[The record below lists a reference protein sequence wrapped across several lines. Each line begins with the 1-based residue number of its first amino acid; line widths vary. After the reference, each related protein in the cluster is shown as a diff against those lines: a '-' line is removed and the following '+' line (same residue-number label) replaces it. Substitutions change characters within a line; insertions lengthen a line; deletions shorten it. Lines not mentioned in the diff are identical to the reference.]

1 MSASVGYRTR
11 LKVRIG
17 KSLSTSETSL
27 KAQFNGKDVTVKSN
41 KQDQSLREASW
52 LVMTAPGF
60 ATESK
65 AREYGAKLR
74 RAAQMV
80 GLCTLV
86 GVDGRAIGDDRKT
99 THISAAGME
108 WLRSRGGLQAGEK
121 VVDDVHGLTVS
132 PDDENIRVFEASAR
146 GRVTHD
152 SQEFIVAIEEATT
165 EGVSH
170 DVEHAIHVLN
180 LAYINQSPLA
190 KVVLAVSSIEALAD
204 KNESWT
210 AHQRQIIDRAI
221 ECVNTEFAESDGA
234 HAVAEAIRRMH
245 QYSLRQQAKQ
255 LMTEY
260 GLLTWWRDWEDVYKR
275 RSSLFHGGANREHG
289 EVVEFAGRAMKVCGG
304 IVLSIAKRQGAVL
317 PAAAQVHFGVR

>member
-65 AREYGAKLR
+65 AREYGEKLR
-74 RAAQMV
+74 RAAQMA

-108 WLRSRGGLQAGEK
+108 
-121 VVDDVHGLTVS
+121 
-132 PDDENIRVFEASAR
+132 
-146 GRVTHD
+146 
-152 SQEFIVAIEEATT
+152 
-165 EGVSH
+165 
-170 DVEHAIHVLN
+170 
-180 LAYINQSPLA
+180 
-190 KVVLAVSSIEALAD
+190 
-204 KNESWT
+204 
-210 AHQRQIIDRAI
+210 
-221 ECVNTEFAESDGA
+221 
-234 HAVAEAIRRMH
+234 
-245 QYSLRQQAKQ
+245 
-255 LMTEY
+255 
-260 GLLTWWRDWEDVYKR
+260 
-275 RSSLFHGGANREHG
+275 
-289 EVVEFAGRAMKVCGG
+289 
-304 IVLSIAKRQGAVL
+304 
-317 PAAAQVHFGVR
+317 